1 MLPNNR
7 KWATVS
13 WIPEQSGKHGEC
25 QEPGKQ
31 NYNEA
36 HEGKDSFTNIACLS
50 HIRLNKQGL
59 NYAVLIQFSREG
71 SHFKGSL

>member
-25 QEPGKQ
+25 QEPRKQ

-36 HEGKDSFTNIACLS
+36 HEGKDSFTTIACLS
-50 HIRLNKQGL
+50 DIRLNKQGL